1 MTARLTR
8 LCRIILLLT
17 AGAGALACLGQG
29 STLSPT
35 PKAPTAKS
43 LAERVD
49 RHYNSLHS
57 LKAQFTETY
66 QGLGMN
72 RTESGTLLLLKPG
85 RMRWDYSSPAGKV
98 FLLDGKYAWSYTRG
112 DAQASRIP
120 AKQLSDLRSPLRYLL
135 GHADLSRELRD
146 LTLSPAK
153 DGLFTLAGVPK
164 GMEDRVSRLELTVT
178 GAGVIEGIVI
188 EERDGAVTRFTFADQ
203 QPDAPISAST
213 FHFIPPAG
221 VQVVDSLPPI

>member
-1 MTARLTR
+1 MS
-8 LCRIILLLT
+8 LLLA
-17 AGAGALACLGQG
+17 AGAGALAA
-29 STLSPT
+29 SAHA
-35 PKAPTAKS
+35 APGAKQADAKQPDAKE

-57 LKAQFTETY
+57 LKAQFTENY

-112 DAQASRIP
+112 DAQAERIP

-146 LTLSPAK
+146 LTLSRAQG
-153 DGLFTLAGVPK
+153 GLFALAGVPK

-178 GAGVIEGIVI
+178 VAGVIEGIAI
-188 EERDGAVTRFTFADQ
+188 DERDGAATRFTFADQ
-203 QPDAPISAST
+203 EPDAPISASV
-213 FHFIPPAG
+213 FHFTPPAG
-221 VQVVDSLPPI
+221 VQVLDSLPPI